1 MQFCRW
7 RWISN
12 LGPLGL
18 SHLAAH
24 QGLFAPL
31 KSNPI
36 WKVRRRFSLSGSIH
50 ESLLFNSKIS
60 SFSINF
66 QRAGLNEFSTLVA
79 KLLGIST
86 AKGLIFKR
94 QLSVKK
100 NFLLTGLSPTTRI
113 FHVRN
118 ERPWQPRTDVSN
130 YHRKTANHNCSAASP
145 ARASYWLGRLTHQQY
160 ACHLVDIR
168 MTLKKKQATI
178 QQGLR
183 IKLFEYFYHFPA
195 IYIYIFKLLS
205 LINILQVSLIFVMA
219 FSVIHL
225 IEYLTTRSLL
235 ARVLAAWTE
244 ISSPSW

>member
-1 MQFCRW
+1 MQFCR
-7 RWISN
+7 RCWISN
-12 LGPLGL
+12 LGALGL
-18 SHLAAH
+18 SHFAAH

-31 KSNPI
+31 KS
-36 WKVRRRFSLSGSIH
+36 KSYEKFAGGFSLSGSIH

-66 QRAGLNEFSTLVA
+66 QRARLNVFSTLVT
-79 KLLGIST
+79 KLLGTST

-100 NFLLTGLSPTTRI
+100 NFLLTGLSLTTRN
-113 FHVRN
+113 FHVRS
-118 ERPWQPRTDVSN
+118 ERPWQPRRDVSN

-168 MTLKKKQATI
+168 MTLKKNQATI

-183 IKLFEYFYHFPA
+183 IKLFAYFYHFPA
-195 IYIYIFKLLS
+195 IYI
-205 LINILQVSLIFVMA
+205 
-219 FSVIHL
+219 FS
-225 IEYLTTRSLL
+225 
-235 ARVLAAWTE
+235 TE